1 MRAFPFPDR
10 LESREELKRD
20 ILYRR
25 IPEEDREAV
34 CDMAWERGRKAA
46 CEILEQ
52 YPGMKLPEIAGKEG
66 LKVEY
71 AEEEKVNAVLRTF
84 GEYSVRENKM
94 ILYQGSI
101 KKWAQANE
109 LPFEEAQELVGAHEF
124 FHFLECARLGETSKL
139 YMVPTLRI
147 GRLILARSG
156 IRALSEIGAHGFA
169 RTYFEKRKEQ

>member
-84 GEYSVRENKM
+84 GEYKNGRRPMSCLLRRPR
-94 ILYQGSI
+94 SW
-101 KKWAQANE
+101 WA
-109 LPFEEAQELVGAHEF
+109 HMSF
-124 FHFLECARLGETSKL
+124 FTFWNAPG
-139 YMVPTLRI
+139 
-147 GRLILARSG
+147 LARPQSC
-156 IRALSEIGAHGFA
+156 IRFPLCGLEG
-169 RTYFEKRKEQ
+169 